1 MRVNSIVTRAE
12 LVQIETMKSLIRI
25 IVAGLVVGACG
36 PLSLYYQ
43 PGVQVTRMQ
52 SDATRC
58 EVEALRDAPVAN
70 QIRQRPPIYFPGGR
84 YCTNSGCYYNP
95 GYWADGG
102 LYTVDLNQDL
112 RRQVLDMCMAQKGYQ
127 PVSIPRCA
135 ANVAS
140 VAPRA
145 STSTLPALTQNS
157 CAIRYDDGSWQIVTP
172 QAPIASE

>member
-1 MRVNSIVTRAE
+1 MQT
-12 LVQIETMKSLIRI
+12 ETMKTLMRI

-36 PLSLYYQ
+36 PLSLYYK

-70 QIRQRPPIYFPGGR
+70 QIRQRPPIYFPGNR
-84 YCTNSGCYYNP
+84 YCTGNGCYYNP

-102 LYTVDLNQDL
+102 LYSVDLNQDL
-112 RRQVLDMCMAQKGYQ
+112 RRRVLDMCMAKKGYQ
-127 PVSIPRCA
+127 PISIPRCS

-145 STSTLPALTQNS
+145 ATSTLPALSQTS

-172 QAPIASE
+172 QAPTASE